1 MTDEIGPRHVHS
13 RSIPRPAHR
22 IDRAEALPGQHPKP
36 AEDDLRAPE
45 ALRRILQSATYREA
59 DQDVDFLQGGQATRG
74 IRLQLDFLKTES
86 LLEEQRVAHTIVV
99 FGSTRIREP
108 QAARRAVEA
117 CTGALAANPDD
128 EACGVVSR
136 LRGGSQ
142 RRADTTKWP
151 ASSAKLSGLRA
162 KGLSEAGS

>member
-1 MTDEIGPRHVHS
+1 MEGQRQSKIMTDEIGPRHVHS

-22 IDRAEALPGQHPKP
+22 IDRAQALPGQHPKR

-45 ALRRILQSATYREA
+45 ALRRILHSATYREA
-59 DQDVDFLQGGQATRG
+59 DQDVDFLQGGEATRG

-117 CTGALAANPDD
+117 CTGG
-128 EACGVVSR
+128 ACR
-136 LRGGSQ
+136 E
-142 RRADTTKWP
+142 
-151 ASSAKLSGLRA
+151 SGR
-162 KGLSEAGS
+162 